1 MSADQHPAPSN
12 QRLTRVQQL
21 TLNTWRL
28 AAAKLDRV
36 VDPCSVLELAAVH
49 GTLGALRDVQTPLD
63 LFCRHSVPQPEFA
76 LIESLMRGT
85 HHDDLTYDNLDT
97 DFLIRLNELVA
108 DGAGPEEL
116 PPLRRQRAAV
126 ELADERTR

>member
-1 MSADQHPAPSN
+1 MSTDQHPAPSN

-36 VDPCSVLELAAVH
+36 IDPCSVLELAAVH
-49 GTLGALRDVQTPLD
+49 GTLGALHDVQTPLD
-63 LFCRHSVPQPEFA
+63 LFCRHNVAQPEFA
-76 LIESLMRGT
+76 LIESLVRAT
-85 HHDDLTYDNLDT
+85 HHDLTYDILDT
-97 DFLIRLNELVA
+97 AFLMRWNELVA

-116 PPLRRQRAAV
+116 PPLRRQCAAV
-126 ELADERTR
+126 ELAEERTR